1 MVISIR
7 LNEIPGRFLRRAFC
21 CLTEPIEEI
30 IKEQRPLDSFPE
42 QRDVFI
48 FSRLPVEEQDSW
60 GVLVEPSHCSTH
72 QSQAGYAQ
80 PVWPFVSLQQGFAT
94 FCDTTLLRT
103 KC

>member
-21 CLTEPIEEI
+21 CLTEAIEEI

-80 PVWPFVSLQQGFAT
+80 PVWPL
-94 FCDTTLLRT
+94 
-103 KC
+103 